1 MEAQMTFMEMIK
13 FSSSKLILEFFAT
26 GVLTMLFIT
35 GKVGV
40 LLIGLWILTIFC
52 WKISSAQLN
61 PAVTLA
67 FMLRRDTKRV
77 HVPMGVLLICAQVA
91 GAWAGAWLMAFF
103 AWTTQA
109 MVPISN
115 ATIFAAMW

>member
-1 MEAQMTFMEMIK
+1 MTLMEMIK
-13 FSSSKLILEFFAT
+13 FSSSKLLLEFFAT

-35 GKVGV
+35 GEVGL

-67 FMLRRDTKRV
+67 FMIRRDSKRMII
-77 HVPMGVLLICAQVA
+77 PMGVPMIIAQIL
-91 GAWAGAWLMAFF
+91 GAWGGSWIMAFF
-103 AWTTQA
+103 AWKTTA
-109 MVPISN
+109 MQPVYNPESS
-115 ATIFAAMW
+115 